1 MYLLLERLGGIHM
14 NGLADSV
21 VDEGGAKDELGTYMS
36 CSGFVPIGNAPR
48 YKIKNS

>member
-14 NGLADSV
+14 NGV